1 MHAVDHLTSGATGG
15 PAGEGARS
23 SPAVVPG
30 TDHLDPAAWN
40 PLIYNFR
47 HYFGLGHELG
57 HSFRSETP
65 TA

>member
-1 MHAVDHLTSGATGG
+1 
-15 PAGEGARS
+15 
-23 SPAVVPG
+23 VVPG
-30 TDHLDPAAWN
+30 TDHVDPAAWN